1 MFSGTINVYN
11 LNGTKVILLF
21 GITNLYVWF
30 LQIMYSPSGKGF
42 EGSDKPISLAQYIF
56 FALREILKGYNRE
69 MQGYEMLD
77 ENTENRG
84 EYGDEE
90 VHNPDQIMFQFDNS
104 GNVYQK
110 NAEQG
115 GHAGYNQNV
124 QSANFDNFGQFGAP
138 TGGQNNNNPYYG
150 HAQIE
155 INQNQQ
161 DEPQELKYPYE
172 QNNDDL
178 GE

>member
-1 MFSGTINVYN
+1 
-11 LNGTKVILLF
+11 
-21 GITNLYVWF
+21 
-30 LQIMYSPSGKGF
+30 
-42 EGSDKPISLAQYIF
+42 
-56 FALREILKGYNRE
+56 
-69 MQGYEMLD
+69 MLD

-110 NAEQG
+110 NAEQD

-138 TGGQNNNNPYYG
+138 TGDHNNNNNNPYYG